1 MLKRSWQ
8 VATISSLSRKC
19 NSVKDI
25 GFYEVGCR
33 CPYWSRRPLGGIF
46 ARFLVASFI
55 AGRDPL
61 ELPNEHRVPLTWLVE
76 HGCESVRLRTYRDL
90 APSGFASP
98 ESIQEASDAVAASK
112 LVTAITKK
120 QKPTGVWGKTLLG
133 PAAPGGRGEKDMGA
147 LAEYRRLIELGL
159 DSSARQIKLA
169 DRVFFRLLSRDP
181 DPQLLFEF
189 RTIAKTDPTIEG
201 WARERI
207 REAATAA
214 LAEGGH
220 SDDPRIRGS
229 AHKIASSISQ
239 FLRSPLADKPLV
251 KAGQKTLLH
260 PDARPP
266 TWYSVGMLAAM
277 PSLRRERA
285 GFTERLGAYLAKPGL
300 KKDFAMRV
308 GRRILKPKALLMG
321 DPIRADRQ
329 GSPKDIPLALHYIEL
344 LSRIGAL
351 HTAPTASKVLARL
364 VKDCDE
370 NGVWHPKNLRSRPKS
385 SSLMAYHA
393 FPLCP
398 EASTLESRQVDVT
411 FRLALIAKHL
421 GWDLTYR

>member
-1 MLKRSWQ
+1 M
-8 VATISSLSRKC
+8 
-19 NSVKDI
+19 
-25 GFYEVGCR
+25 
-33 CPYWSRRPLGGIF
+33 
-46 ARFLVASFI
+46 
-55 AGRDPL
+55 
-61 ELPNEHRVPLTWLVE
+61 PLTWLVE

-90 APSGFASP
+90 APPGFASP
-98 ESIQEASDAVAASK
+98 QVVREAAAAVADSK
-112 LVTAITKK
+112 LVAAITKK
-120 QKPTGVWGKTLLG
+120 QKASGVWGRTLLG

-147 LAEYRRLIELGL
+147 IAEYRRLVELGL
-159 DSSARQIKLA
+159 SGAARPFKLA

-189 RTIAKTDPTIEG
+189 RTVAKTDPTVEG

-220 SDDPRIRGS
+220 TEDPRIRGS
-229 AHKIASSISQ
+229 AHKIASAVSQ
-239 FLRSPLADKPLV
+239 FLRSPLAEKPLV

-266 TWYSVGMLAAM
+266 TWYSVAMLAAM

-285 GFTERLGAYLAKPGL
+285 GFTERLGVYLATPAP

-329 GSPKDIPLALHYIEL
+329 GNPKDIPLALHYIEL
-344 LSRIGAL
+344 LARIGAM
-351 HTAPTASKVLARL
+351 HTAPAASKVLGRL

-385 SSLMAYHA
+385 NSLMAYHM

-398 EASTLESRQVDVT
+398 DGKTLESRQVDVT
-411 FRLALIAKHL
+411 FRLALIAKLL
-421 GWDLTYR
+421 GWELDYR

>member
-1 MLKRSWQ
+1 MPTFL
-8 VATISSLSRKC
+8 
-19 NSVKDI
+19 
-25 GFYEVGCR
+25 
-33 CPYWSRRPLGGIF
+33 
-46 ARFLVASFI
+46 LVARGARGYLCALFGRVAFI
-55 AGRDPL
+55 AGRDTL

-90 APSGFASP
+90 APSGFASAATV
-98 ESIQEASDAVAASK
+98 QEASDAAAAAK
-112 LVTAITKK
+112 LVSAIIKK
-120 QKPTGVWGKTLLG
+120 QKATGLWGKTLLG

-147 LAEYRRLIELGL
+147 IAEYRRLIELGL
-159 DSSARQIKLA
+159 TNSARAFKLA
-169 DRVFFRLLSRDP
+169 DRVLFRLLSRDP

-189 RTIAKTDPTIEG
+189 RMIAKADPTIEG

-220 SDDPRIRGS
+220 GDDPRIRGS

-251 KAGQKTLLH
+251 KAGQKILLH

-266 TWYSVGMLAAM
+266 TWYSVAMLAAM

-285 GFTERLGAYLAKPGL
+285 GFTERLGAYLAKPAP

-321 DPIRADRQ
+321 DPIHADRH
-329 GSPKDIPLALHYIEL
+329 GNPTDVPLALHYIEL
-344 LSRIGAL
+344 LARIGAL
-351 HTAPTASKVLARL
+351 DTAPNASKVLARM
-364 VKDCDE
+364 VRDCDE
-370 NGVWHPKNLRSRPKS
+370 NGVWHPKNLRSRPRS
-385 SSLMAYHA
+385 TSLMAYHA

-398 EASTLESRQVDVT
+398 DAKTLESRQVDVS
-411 FRLALIAKHL
+411 FRLALIAKLL